1 MGRYSG
7 FKDRV
12 LQPARI
18 KQKPE
23 KTMINYSLRHI
34 GIIHAAILIILIIL
48 VLVPIVSAG
57 SSYPPDFGLLPGGPY
72 KGGMSYGVPFFDN
85 TYYPQVNKSTE
96 GTTTRVQGSGWVF
109 EVNDS
114 VWINPATGKPFTSY
128 AAYLQFVDPAFYK
141 TLTSSD
147 IASASQRQ
155 ASAGY
160 IAFSLAFTR
169 AKFDSLRTI
178 SGLKL
183 TWAQFLQIYYPD
195 MYAALPGWAREELA
209 AAQFVNPVAY
219 SITTQETP
227 RSGFIP
233 GFTYS
238 TELLHTVQNF
248 INMDS
253 GESAQLFAV
262 LQGQTPGKVRLP
274 ILNTQGT
281 GLPIRTTFDNTST
294 MIRSRTAKSSGLAG
308 Y

>member
-1 MGRYSG
+1 M
-7 FKDRV
+7 
-12 LQPARI
+12 Q
-18 KQKPE
+18 
-23 KTMINYSLRHI
+23 
-34 GIIHAAILIILIIL
+34 
-48 VLVPIVSAG
+48 
-57 SSYPPDFGLLPGGPY
+57 GP
-72 KGGMSYGVPFFDN
+72 
-85 TYYPQVNKSTE
+85 
-96 GTTTRVQGSGWVF
+96 GWVF

-114 VWINPATGKPFTSY
+114 VWINPATGKPFASY
-128 AAYLQFVDPAFYK
+128 AAYLQFVDPDLYK
-141 TLTSSD
+141 TMTPSD
-147 IASASQRQ
+147 IASASKRQ

-219 SITTQETP
+219 STTPQETP
-227 RSGFIP
+227 RAGFIP

-238 TELLHTVQNF
+238 TELSHTVQNF
-248 INMDS
+248 INIDS

-262 LQGQTPGKVRLP
+262 LQGQTPGKVHLP
-274 ILNTQGT
+274 VLNTQGT
-281 GLPIRTTFDNTST
+281 GQPVQMTFSNTST
-294 MIRSRTAKSSGLAG
+294 LIRSRTAKSSGLAG